1 MSFELHPQNSGRA
14 QKFRPM
20 ITLFPLPSSFFLLP
34 SSFQMKTNY
43 RRCISCRKLGPK
55 EAFWRIVRL
64 YPCHQVQLDRGM
76 GRSAYLCP
84 EADCLKAA
92 QKKNRL
98 GRSLKASVSNELY
111 QTLWQRLATS
121 PPASQPGS
129 AGLLA
134 LTPLP
139 GSKELPVAPTPKP
152 RSDPLTS
159 LERFVSD

>member
-1 MSFELHPQNSGRA
+1 
-14 QKFRPM
+14 
-20 ITLFPLPSSFFLLP
+20 
-34 SSFQMKTNY
+34 MKPNY
-43 RRCISCRKLGPK
+43 RRCLSCRKLGPK
-55 EAFWRIVRL
+55 EGFWRIVRL
-64 YPCHQVQLDRGM
+64 YPCHQVQLDGGM

-121 PPASQPGS
+121 LTASQPRP
-129 AGLLA
+129 AGILA
-134 LTPLP
+134 STPLP
-139 GSKELPVAPTPKP
+139 GSEEPPAAPTPKP
-152 RSDPLTS
+152 QSDPATS

>member
-1 MSFELHPQNSGRA
+1 
-14 QKFRPM
+14 
-20 ITLFPLPSSFFLLP
+20 
-34 SSFQMKTNY
+34 MKPNY

-55 EAFWRIVRL
+55 EGFWRIVRL

-121 PPASQPGS
+121 PPASQSRPTELF
-129 AGLLA
+129 AP
-134 LTPLP
+134 TRLP
-139 GSKELPVAPTPKP
+139 GSEELKVAPTPKP
-152 RSDPLTS
+152 QSDPPTS